1 MGKAYGLDDYSSIE
15 AALLHKVVSLILLD
29 EDEEDEEDDGDGED
43 KEDTEEEDE
52 EKFDE

>member
-29 EDEEDEEDDGDGED
+29 EDEEDDGDGED

>member
-29 EDEEDEEDDGDGED
+29 EDDGDGED